1 MASELFH
8 VSAVAQ
14 CPHQSGQVQVV
25 STNTRVKVSG
35 QAVATVAD
43 TFTVAGCPQPA
54 SNLPPCATVRWN
66 VVATRVKVMGNAVV
80 LKSSQGIAYSAA
92 LAPQGSPSITVTQT
106 RVKGT

>member
-1 MASELFH
+1 MASELLH
-8 VSAVAQ
+8 VNHSAQ
-14 CPHQSGQVQVV
+14 CPHTTGQVQVV

-35 QAVATVAD
+35 QAVATVVD

-54 SNLPPCATVRWN
+54 SNLPPCMTVRWN

-80 LKSSQGIAYSAA
+80 LKSSQGIVYTAA
-92 LAPQGSPSITVTQT
+92 QAPQGPPTITATQT

>member
-8 VSAVAQ
+8 VSASAQ

-35 QAVATVAD
+35 QAVATVVD
-43 TFTVAGCPQPA
+43 TFTIAGCPQPA
-54 SNLPPCATVRWN
+54 SNLPPCATVRWT
-66 VVATRVKVMGNAVV
+66 VAATRVKVMGNAVV
-80 LKSSQGIAYSAA
+80 LKSSQGTVFTAA
-92 LAPQGSPSITVTQT
+92 QAPQGPPSITVTQS